1 MRILKRFLLMLPA
14 LLMAVASMAQVTG
27 GAVTGTVKDSKGQ
40 ALAGASVEVLH
51 EPSGTKYKTV
61 SAVSGKFNLPALRV
75 GGPYK
80 ITVSYVGLKT
90 ETFTDVYIQL
100 GEPSVVDVTLAE
112 TSAQLAEVVVS
123 GASRKGALISKDRK
137 GTGTNISRRLLTSLP
152 TLNRSITDV
161 TKLTPQAQGT
171 SFAGQDNRAINFTLD
186 GTIFNNSFGLAALN
200 GGQTNSQPVSLD
212 AVEEIQVNLSPY
224 SLKEAGFTGASIN
237 AVTKSG
243 TNTLHG
249 GGFYNYRNEGLVGTK
264 AGSGGKESIITNA
277 FDVKQFG
284 FSLGGALIKNKLF
297 FFLNYENE
305 KRTDPG
311 SLFVADNGSNTG
323 GATTARV
330 KSSELDA
337 LSTFLQTKFNYNPG
351 AYENYPFITASN
363 KGLARIDW
371 NINDKHKLQIRGN
384 YMKSKR
390 DVGIS
395 SSGAFTT
402 RANSQSIAFQNTTYE
417 INNDILS
424 FIGQLNSRFS
434 SKVANEV
441 SFGYTANRDYRAYK
455 GGAFP
460 TVDILDG
467 TGDRNYISF
476 GVDPFT
482 PNNRL
487 NTDTWQF
494 SDNLTVYSG
503 KHTITAG
510 VSYESFKYYN
520 AFTPNVF
527 GTFTFKSLADFY
539 TSANAYLANPNMTT
553 NPVQLRRYQYSISNL
568 PDGGVWAAVT
578 KAKSI
583 GAYIQDDV
591 ELEKNFN
598 LTYGIRFDVPY
609 FTSSGFTNTEVDGLS
624 FLDDKGQTVKLSTS
638 KLPSALLQISPR
650 VGFNYDISGNKT
662 TQIRGGIGLFTGR
675 PPFVY
680 ISNSVGNNGVISG
693 SGSFDNAQT
702 LQFPFKPNTP
712 ATVPASLQ
720 PTPLTPAASYNI
732 APIADNFR
740 YPKIVRANLAV
751 DHKLYRDIVG
761 GVEVVFTQSIN
772 NIYYYNANLVAP
784 VGTFAGP
791 DQRLR
796 YANPNALS
804 GGVATLNTTTTAIR
818 INPKISDATVL
829 KSGPYGQSVAATI
842 KIEKPLKAKGLGW
855 LVAYN
860 YGRARDYITG
870 GSIAF
875 SSWSG
880 NRSINGNNRPDIAF
894 SDNDNPNRVI
904 ANVNYRTELGKN
916 AAIQFSLFSQTQ
928 NQGRI
933 TYTYTGDLN
942 GDGVSGND
950 LLYVPKDQ
958 SEMNFTNLAGYTI
971 QQQKDAFDAYINQ
984 DKYLSTRRG
993 KYAERNGGL
1002 LPYVTRFDISVM
1014 VELFGNI
1021 NKNRHT
1027 IQLRGDIFNFGNMLN
1042 SASGVGYAF
1051 NSTNV
1056 LAAKGVD
1063 ANGVPVYT
1071 FNTFNSGLT
1080 YSTYRKGTS
1089 IVDTWQAQLGIRYI
1103 F

>member
-1 MRILKRFLLMLPA
+1 MRILKRFSLMFTA
-14 LLMAVASMAQVTG
+14 ILMAFASMAQVTG
-27 GAVTGTVKDSKGQ
+27 GAVSGTVKDSKGQ
-40 ALAGASVEVLH
+40 VLTGATVEVLH

-61 SAVSGKFNLPALRV
+61 SQSSGKFNLPALRI

-80 ITVSYVGLKT
+80 ITISYVGLKT

-137 GTGTNISRRLLTSLP
+137 GTGTNINRRLLSSLP
-152 TLNRSITDV
+152 TLNRSITDF

-212 AVEEIQVNLSPY
+212 AVEEIQVSISPY

-249 GGFYNYRNEGLVGTK
+249 GGFYNSRNEGLVGTK
-264 AGSGGKESIITNA
+264 AGMAGKESVVTNA
-277 FDVKQFG
+277 FDVKQYG
-284 FSLGGALIKNKLF
+284 LSLGGALIKNKLF

-323 GATTARV
+323 GANVSRV
-330 KSSELDA
+330 KSSDLDA
-337 LSTFLQTKFNYNPG
+337 ISTFLQTKFNYNPG
-351 AYENYPFITASN
+351 AYENYSFITASN

-371 NINDKHKLQIRGN
+371 NINDKHKLSIRGN

-395 SSGAFTT
+395 SSGAFTA
-402 RANSQSIAFQNTTYE
+402 RASSQSIAFQNTTYE
-417 INNDILS
+417 INNDITS
-424 FIGQLNSRFS
+424 VIGQLNSRFS
-434 SKVANEV
+434 SKIANEV
-441 SFGYTANRDYRAYK
+441 SFGFTANRDYRAFK

-467 TGDRNYISF
+467 TGDRNYLSF

-494 SDNLTVYSG
+494 SDNLTIYNG

-520 AFTPNVF
+520 AFTPNIF

-539 TSANAYLANPNMTT
+539 TSANAYLANPALTT

-578 KAKSI
+578 KAKNI
-583 GAYIQDDV
+583 GAYIQDDI

-598 LTYGIRFDVPY
+598 LTYGVRFDVPY
-609 FTSSGFTNTEVDGLS
+609 FTSSGFVNNEVDGLS
-624 FLDDKGQTVKLSTS
+624 FLDQNGQPVKLSTS
-638 KLPSALLQISPR
+638 KLPSAKLQISPR
-650 VGFNYDISGNKT
+650 VGFNWDISGNKS

-680 ISNSVGNNGVISG
+680 ISNAVGNNGVISG
-693 SGSFDNAQT
+693 SGVFDNAAT
-702 LQFPFKPNTP
+702 TIFPFKPNTP

-732 APIADNFR
+732 APVDENFR
-740 YPKIVRANLAV
+740 YPKIIRTNLAI
-751 DHKLYRDIVG
+751 DQKLFRDIVG
-761 GVEVVFTQSIN
+761 GVELVFTQSLN
-772 NIYYYNANLVAP
+772 NIFYYNANLVAP
-784 VGTFAGP
+784 VGSFAGP
-791 DQRLR
+791 DTRLR
-796 YANPNALS
+796 YANPGTFTA
-804 GGVATLNTTTTAIR
+804 GVATLNTAAAAIR

-829 KSGPYGQSVAATI
+829 TSGPYGQSVAATI
-842 KIEKPLKAKGLGW
+842 KIEKPLRAKGLGW
-855 LVAYN
+855 MVAYN
-860 YGRARDYITG
+860 YGRTRDYISG

-894 SDNDNPNRVI
+894 SDNDIPNRVI
-904 ANVNYRTELGKN
+904 ANINYRTEIGKN
-916 AAIQFSLFSQTQ
+916 AAIQFSLFNQTQ
-928 NQGRI
+928 NQGRL
-933 TYTYTGDLN
+933 TYAYTGDYN

-950 LLYVPKDQ
+950 LIYIPKDQ
-958 SEMNFTNLAGYTI
+958 SEMNFVASGGFTP
-971 QQQKDAFDAYINQ
+971 QQQKDAFDAYISQ
-984 DKYLSTRRG
+984 DKYLSQNRG
-993 KYAERNGGL
+993 KYAQRNGGV

-1014 VELFGNI
+1014 VELFGNV

-1027 IQLRGDIFNFGNMLN
+1027 IQLRADIFNFGNMLN
-1042 SASGVGYAF
+1042 PAWGVGYTV

-1063 ANGVPVYT
+1063 ANGVPVT
-1071 FNTFNSGLT
+1071 SFNTFNSGINYT
-1080 YSTYRKGTS
+1080 TYRKGTG
-1089 IVDTWQAQLGIRYI
+1089 ILDVWQAQLGVRYI

>member
-1 MRILKRFLLMLPA
+1 MLPA
-14 LLMAVASMAQVTG
+14 VLMALASMAQVTG
-27 GAVTGTVKDSKGQ
+27 GAVSGTVKDSKGQ

-61 SAVSGKFNLPALRV
+61 SAASGKFNVPALRV

-90 ETFTDVYIQL
+90 EVFTDVYIQL

-112 TSAQLAEVVVS
+112 TSAQLSEVVVT

-137 GTGTNISRRLLTSLP
+137 GTATNINRRLLSSLP
-152 TLNRSITDV
+152 TLNRSITDF

-212 AVEEIQVNLSPY
+212 AVEEIQVSLSPY

-249 GGFYNYRNEGLVGTK
+249 GGFYNKRNEGLVGTK
-264 AGSGGKESIITNA
+264 AGMAGKEAVVTNA
-277 FDVKQFG
+277 FDVKQYG
-284 FSLGGALIKNKLF
+284 LSLGGAIIKNKLF

-311 SLFVADNGSNTG
+311 SFYVADNGSNTG
-323 GATTARV
+323 GGNVSRV
-330 KSSELDA
+330 KTSDLDA
-337 LSTFLQTKFNYNPG
+337 LATYLKTKFNYDPG
-351 AYENYPFITASN
+351 AYQDFPLLTTSN

-371 NINDKHKLQIRGN
+371 NINDKHKLSIRGN

-395 SSGAFTT
+395 SSGAFTS
-402 RANSQSIAFQNTTYE
+402 RASSQSMAFQNTTYE

-434 SKVANEV
+434 SKVANEI

-455 GGAFP
+455 ASAFP

-494 SDNLTVYSG
+494 SDNLTIYSG

-520 AFTPNVF
+520 AFTPNAF

-539 TSANAYLANPNMTT
+539 TSADAYLANPAMTS

-578 KAKSI
+578 KAKNI
-583 GAYIQDDV
+583 GAYIQDDI
-591 ELEKNFN
+591 EIEKNFN
-598 LTYGIRFDVPY
+598 LTYGVRFDVPY
-609 FTSSGFTNTEVDGLS
+609 FTSSGFVNTEVDNLS
-624 FLDDKGQTVKLSTS
+624 FLDENGQPVKLSTS
-638 KLPSALLQISPR
+638 KLPSALLQVSPR
-650 VGFNYDISGNKT
+650 IGFNYDVSGNKT
-662 TQIRGGIGLFTGR
+662 TQIRGGVGLFTGR

-680 ISNSVGNNGVISG
+680 ISNAVGNNGVISG
-693 SGSFDNAQT
+693 SGVFDNAAT

-712 ATVPASLQ
+712 ATVPPSLQ

-732 APIADNFR
+732 APVQDNFR
-740 YPKIVRANLAV
+740 YPKILRANLAV
-751 DHKLYRDIVG
+751 DQKLFGDIVG
-761 GVEVVFTQSIN
+761 GVEIVFTQSLN
-772 NIYYYNANLVAP
+772 NIFYYNANLVAP
-784 VGTFAGP
+784 KGTFNGP
-791 DQRLR
+791 DNRLR
-796 YANPNALS
+796 YANPGTFTN
-804 GGVATLNTTTTAIR
+804 GVASLNTAASAIR
-818 INPKISDATVL
+818 INSKISDATVL
-829 KSGPYGQSVAATI
+829 KSGPYGQSISATI
-842 KIEKPLKAKGLGW
+842 KFEKPLKSKGLGW
-855 LVAYN
+855 LLAYN
-860 YGRARDYITG
+860 YGRTRDYISG

-880 NRSINGNNRPDIAF
+880 NRTVNGNNRPDISL
-894 SDNDNPNRVI
+894 SDNDVPNRVI
-904 ANVNYRTELGKN
+904 ANINYRTELGKN

-928 NQGRI
+928 NQTVSAFQTRFS
-933 TYTYTGDLN
+933 YAYTGDYN

-950 LLYVPKDQ
+950 LIYVPKDQ
-958 SEMNFTNLAGYTI
+958 SEMNFVAAGGFTV

-984 DKYLSTRRG
+984 DKYLSSRRG
-993 KYAERNGGL
+993 KYAERNGGI
-1002 LPYVTRFDISVM
+1002 LPYVTRFDVSVM

-1027 IQLRGDIFNFGNMLN
+1027 IQLRGDIFNFGNLIN
-1042 SASGVGYAF
+1042 PAAGVGYSV
-1051 NSTNV
+1051 NSTSV

-1063 ANGVPVYT
+1063 TNGNPVSS
-1071 FNTFNSGLT
+1071 FNSFNGGLNYT
-1080 YSTYRKGTS
+1080 TWRKGTT
-1089 IVDTWQAQLGIRYI
+1089 IFDVWQAQFGIRYI